1 MLLCSGSIEFP
12 YLLYAIH
19 STFWVSFFISNTQS
33 VFLQICKYPSKVI
46 INPKKYF
53 LK

>member
-19 STFWVSFFISNTQS
+19 SPLWVSLLVSNTQC

-46 INPKKYF
+46 IKPKKYF
-53 LK
+53 